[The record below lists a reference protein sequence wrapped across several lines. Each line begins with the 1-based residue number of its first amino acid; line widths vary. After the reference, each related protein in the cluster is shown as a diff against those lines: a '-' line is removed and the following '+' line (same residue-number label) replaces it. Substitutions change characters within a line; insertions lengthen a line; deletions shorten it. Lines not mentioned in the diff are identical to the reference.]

1 MRLLR
6 TSLIL
11 LLSLLAA
18 VACNKSAN
26 DGLDHSLT
34 EKESQQLLRKLIPYS
49 AKLPEGLHYTT
60 RFDSKLDPF
69 YSKEVTRYKLE
80 YYYLSTTDSFNY
92 FLISR
97 PASSLYEKRVGIA
110 GKFKIDEK
118 GAIINYEESFW
129 TFKMKPGEL
138 EKKFSTLFR
147 DYIEGKDLSKYQSQ
161 NIKEE
166 WIEFPDQNYF
176 YDRKEQ
182 KWKAIGQL

>member
-1 MRLLR
+1 MYCRVLHVAIEGGPATFGGLGNVA
-6 TSLIL
+6 TQMM
-11 LLSLLAA
+11 LAQ
-18 VACNKSAN
+18 N
-26 DGLDHSLT
+26 
-34 EKESQQLLRKLIPYS
+34 
-49 AKLPEGLHYTT
+49 
-60 RFDSKLDPF
+60 
-69 YSKEVTRYKLE
+69 
-80 YYYLSTTDSFNY
+80 
-92 FLISR
+92 
-97 PASSLYEKRVGIA
+97 
-110 GKFKIDEK
+110 KFKIDEK